1 MRLLVA
7 SDHGGFDL
15 KRLLAAHARSL
26 GHEVIDVGPHAAD
39 AVDYPDFAH
48 QVARRQLAGEAERGV
63 LLCGS
68 GIGMAIA
75 ANRHPGI
82 RAALCHDA
90 FTAEVARRHNN
101 ANVLCLGGRTT
112 GAGVALQILE
122 LFLTL
127 AFDGGRHERRVE
139 KIEQIAGSTV
149 GKPSS
154 DVHISLIPKEKR
166 P

>member
-1 MRLLVA
+1 MRLLFA

-48 QVARRQLAGEAERGV
+48 ELCRRLLTGEGERGV
-63 LLCGS
+63 LLCGT

-75 ANRHPGI
+75 ANRHAGV

-90 FTAEVARRHNN
+90 FTAETARRHND
-101 ANVLCLGGRTT
+101 ANVLCLGGRST

-122 LFLTL
+122 LFLTV
-127 AFDGGRHERRVE
+127 AFDGGRHVRRIEKVE
-139 KIEQIAGSTV
+139 SLNGSARRDTD
-149 GKPSS
+149 S
-154 DVHISLIPKEKR
+154 DVVVLRR
-166 P
+166 PRE

>member
-1 MRLLVA
+1 MRLLFA

-26 GHEVIDVGPHAAD
+26 GHEVIDVGPHSAD

-48 QVARRQLAGEAERGV
+48 ALARRLLAGEAERGV
-63 LLCGS
+63 LLCGT

-75 ANRHPGI
+75 ANRHAGV

-90 FTAEVARRHNN
+90 FTAETARRHND

-122 LFLTL
+122 LFLTV
-127 AFDGGRHERRVE
+127 AFDGGRHARRVE
-139 KIEQIAGSTV
+139 KVESLTASVRRDTDL
-149 GKPSS
+149 
-154 DVHISLIPKEKR
+154 DVAVLRR
-166 P
+166 PRE

>member
-1 MRLLVA
+1 MRLLFA

-26 GHEVIDVGPHAAD
+26 GHEVIDVGPHSAD

-48 QVARRQLAGEAERGV
+48 DLARRLVAGEGERGV
-63 LLCGS
+63 LLCGT

-75 ANRHPGI
+75 ANRHPGV

-90 FTAEVARRHNN
+90 FTAETSRRHNN

-122 LFLTL
+122 LFLTV
-127 AFDGGRHERRVE
+127 AFDGGRHERRVDKLE
-139 KIEQIAGSTV
+139 SLEGATNRR
-149 GKPSS
+149 PSS
-154 DVHISLIPKEKR
+154 DVHISLRPKE
-166 P
+166 

>member
-1 MRLLVA
+1 MRLLFA

-26 GHEVIDVGPHAAD
+26 GHEVIDVGPHSAD

-48 QVARRQLAGEAERGV
+48 ELSRRLVAGEAERGV
-63 LLCGS
+63 LLCGT

-75 ANRHPGI
+75 ANRHPGV

-90 FTAEVARRHNN
+90 FTAETARRHNN
-101 ANVLCLGGRTT
+101 ANVVCIGGRTT

-122 LFLTL
+122 LFLSV
-127 AFDGGRHERRVE
+127 AFDGGRHARRVE
-139 KIEQIAGSTV
+139 KIESLHGQGRRNSD
-149 GKPSS
+149 S
-154 DVHISLIPKEKR
+154 DVAIPLR
-166 P
+166 PRE

>member
-1 MRLLVA
+1 MRLLFA

-26 GHEVIDVGPHAAD
+26 GHEVIDVGPHSAD

-48 QVARRQLAGEAERGV
+48 ELSRRLLAGEGERGV
-63 LLCGS
+63 LLCGT

-75 ANRHPGI
+75 ANRHPGV

-90 FTAEVARRHNN
+90 FTAETARRHNN

-122 LFLTL
+122 LFLTV

-139 KIEQIAGSTV
+139 KVELLQRSTISD
-149 GKPSS
+149 PSS
-154 DVHISLIPKEKR
+154 DVHISLR
-166 P
+166 PRE

>member
-1 MRLLVA
+1 MRLLFA

-26 GHEVIDVGPHAAD
+26 GHEVIDIGPHAAD

-48 QVARRQLAGEAERGV
+48 ELSRRLLTGEGERGV
-63 LLCGS
+63 LLCGT

-75 ANRHPGI
+75 ANRHAGV

-90 FTAEVARRHNN
+90 FTAETARRHND

-122 LFLTL
+122 LFLTV
-127 AFDGGRHERRVE
+127 AFDGGRHVRRIEKVE
-139 KIEQIAGSTV
+139 DLHGHGRRDSD
-149 GKPSS
+149 S
-154 DVHISLIPKEKR
+154 DVAILR
-166 P
+166 RQ